1 MKKSNI
7 NCIQWI
13 LNHNNNNFLMMSTLL
28 TLAFFM
34 VSFIYFSESIQIV
47 PANAQENNQ
56 QIQGTQTR
64 EQIIQQGIV
73 TSTPDPLPGH
83 EAHQSITIL
92 RLKEGNPTYQGTL
105 TFTASHP
112 VEVQILHRNM
122 TESTGNAS
130 GAAAAAAALGATTV
144 PTIPPEYGAMTI
156 LPLPGGN
163 GQVVSTLVLPQYPE
177 EATSF
182 SASMPFAGNG
192 LALHN
197 LEGDQFVATYT
208 VVADEVGSPQ
218 RADDIAVAAP
228 ENEGDEEE
236 AEDEDEDNN

>member
-1 MKKSNI
+1 MEKSNI
-7 NCIQWI
+7 TCIQWI
-13 LNHNNNNFLMMSTLL
+13 LNHNNNNNNFLMMSTLL
-28 TLAFFM
+28 TLAFLM
-34 VSFIYFSESIQIV
+34 VSFIYFLESIQIV

-56 QIQGTQTR
+56 QSQGKQTR

-105 TFTASHP
+105 TFTASKP

-122 TESTGNAS
+122 TQSTGNAT
-130 GAAAAAAALGATTV
+130 AAATAAV
-144 PTIPPEYGAMTI
+144 PTIPPDFGTMSI

-163 GQVVSTLVLPQYPE
+163 GQVVSSLVLPQYPE

-182 SASMPFAGNG
+182 SASLPFAGNG
-192 LALHN
+192 LALHD
-197 LEGDQFVATYT
+197 LEGDEFVATYT
-208 VVADEVGSPQ
+208 VVADVVGSPQ
-218 RADDIAVAAP
+218 RADDIAIAAP
-228 ENEGDEEE
+228 ENQANEEEEEEEEEDGDEE
-236 AEDEDEDNN
+236 DN

>member
-13 LNHNNNNFLMMSTLL
+13 LNHNNNNNFLMMSTLL
-28 TLAFFM
+28 TLAFLM
-34 VSFIYFSESIQIV
+34 VSFIYFLESIQIV

-56 QIQGTQTR
+56 QSQGNQTR

-105 TFTASHP
+105 TFTASKP

-122 TESTGNAS
+122 TQSTANTT
-130 GAAAAAAALGATTV
+130 AAATAPAV
-144 PTIPPEYGAMTI
+144 PTIPKDFGTMSI

-177 EATSF
+177 EATSY
-182 SASMPFAGNG
+182 SASLPFAGNG

-197 LEGDQFVATYT
+197 LEGDVFVATYT
-208 VVADEVGSPQ
+208 VVADVDDSPQ
-218 RADDIAVAAP
+218 RADDIAIAAP
-228 ENEGDEEE
+228 ENPDDDEDE
-236 AEDEDEDNN
+236 EDEDEEDN

>member
-1 MKKSNI
+1 MMKKSNI
-7 NCIQWI
+7 DCIQWI
-13 LNHNNNNFLMMSTLL
+13 LNYNNNNFHVMSTLL
-28 TLAFFM
+28 TLALFL

-47 PANAQENNQ
+47 PANAQENNTQ
-56 QIQGTQTR
+56 SQGNQAS

-83 EAHQSITIL
+83 EAHQSVTIL

-105 TFTASHP
+105 SFTASKP

-122 TESTGNAS
+122 TQSTGNA
-130 GAAAAAAALGATTV
+130 AAALTTAV
-144 PTIPPEYGAMTI
+144 PTIPKEFGTMSI

-163 GQVVSTLVLPQYPE
+163 GQVVSSLVLPQYPE

-182 SASMPFAGNG
+182 SASIPFAGNG

-197 LEGDQFVATYT
+197 VEGDEFVATYT
-208 VVADEVGSPQ
+208 VVADVVASPQ
-218 RADDIAVAAP
+218 RADDIAIAAP
-228 ENEGDEEE
+228 ATAANEEDEEDDEEE
-236 AEDEDEDNN
+236 EDN

>member
-13 LNHNNNNFLMMSTLL
+13 LNHNNNNNFLMMSTLL

-47 PANAQENNQ
+47 PATAQENNQ
-56 QIQGTQTR
+56 QSQGNQAR

-105 TFTASHP
+105 TFTSSKP

-122 TESTGNAS
+122 TQSTGNAIAD
-130 GAAAAAAALGATTV
+130 AAAV
-144 PTIPPEYGAMTI
+144 PTIPPEFGAMSI

-163 GQVVSTLVLPQYPE
+163 GQVVSSLVLPQYPE

-182 SASMPFAGNG
+182 SASLPFAGNG

-197 LEGDQFVATYT
+197 LEGDEFVATYT
-208 VVADEVGSPQ
+208 VVADVIDSPQ
-218 RADDIAVAAP
+218 RADDIGIPAA
-228 ENEGDEEE
+228 ENEADADEEDGDEE
-236 AEDEDEDNN
+236 DGDGDNN

>member
-7 NCIQWI
+7 NCTQWI
-13 LNHNNNNFLMMSTLL
+13 LNHNNNNYLMMSALL

-47 PANAQENNQ
+47 PASAQENNQ
-56 QIQGTQTR
+56 QSQGNQTR

-83 EAHQSITIL
+83 EAHQSVTIL

-105 TFTASHP
+105 TFTASKP

-122 TESTGNAS
+122 TQSTGNA
-130 GAAAAAAALGATTV
+130 AAV
-144 PTIPPEYGAMTI
+144 PTIPPEFGTMSI

-163 GQVVSTLVLPQYPE
+163 GQVVSSLVLPQYPE
-177 EATSF
+177 DATSF
-182 SASMPFAGNG
+182 SASIPFVGNG

-197 LEGDQFVATYT
+197 IEGEEFVATYT
-208 VVADEVGSPQ
+208 VAAEQLGQ
-218 RADDIAVAAP
+218 AERTDDISISTGAI
-228 ENEGDEEE
+228 NEDEYE
-236 AEDEDEDNN
+236 EDED

>member
-1 MKKSNI
+1 
-7 NCIQWI
+7 
-13 LNHNNNNFLMMSTLL
+13 L
-28 TLAFFM
+28 

-47 PANAQENNQ
+47 PANAQENNTQ
-56 QIQGTQTR
+56 SQGNQAS

-83 EAHQSITIL
+83 EAHQSVTIL

-105 TFTASHP
+105 SFTASKP

-122 TESTGNAS
+122 TQSTGNT
-130 GAAAAAAALGATTV
+130 AAVLTTAV
-144 PTIPPEYGAMTI
+144 PTIPKEFGTMSI

-163 GQVVSTLVLPQYPE
+163 GQVVSSLVLPQYSE

-182 SASMPFAGNG
+182 SASIPFAGNG

-197 LEGDQFVATYT
+197 VEGDEFVATYT
-208 VVADEVGSPQ
+208 VVANVVASPQ
-218 RADDIAVAAP
+218 RADDIAIAAP
-228 ENEGDEEE
+228 ATEANEEE
-236 AEDEDEDNN
+236 EEDDEDEEDN

>member
-7 NCIQWI
+7 TCIQWI
-13 LNHNNNNFLMMSTLL
+13 LNHNNNNNFLMMSTLL
-28 TLAFFM
+28 TLAFLM
-34 VSFIYFSESIQIV
+34 VSFIYFLESIQIV

-56 QIQGTQTR
+56 QSQGKQTR

-105 TFTASHP
+105 SFIASKP

-122 TESTGNAS
+122 TQSSGNA
-130 GAAAAAAALGATTV
+130 AAVLTTAV
-144 PTIPPEYGAMTI
+144 PTIPKEFGAMSI

-163 GQVVSTLVLPQYPE
+163 GQVVSSLVLPQYPE

-182 SASMPFAGNG
+182 SASIPFAGNG

-197 LEGDQFVATYT
+197 VEGNEFVATYT
-208 VVADEVGSPQ
+208 VVADVVASPQ
-218 RADDIAVAAP
+218 RADDIAIAAP
-228 ENEGDEEE
+228 ATEADEEE
-236 AEDEDEDNN
+236 EEEDEEDN

>member
-7 NCIQWI
+7 NCTQWI
-13 LNHNNNNFLMMSTLL
+13 LNHNNNNYLMMSALL

-47 PANAQENNQ
+47 PASAQENNQ
-56 QIQGTQTR
+56 QSQENQKR

-83 EAHQSITIL
+83 EAHQSVTIL

-105 TFTASHP
+105 TFTASKP

-122 TESTGNAS
+122 TQSTGNA
-130 GAAAAAAALGATTV
+130 AAV
-144 PTIPPEYGAMTI
+144 PTIPPEFGTMSI

-163 GQVVSTLVLPQYPE
+163 GQVVSSLVLPQYPE
-177 EATSF
+177 DATSF

-197 LEGDQFVATYT
+197 LKGDEFVATYT
-208 VVADEVGSPQ
+208 VVADIVDSPQ
-218 RADDIAVAAP
+218 RADDIGIPAV
-228 ENEGDEEE
+228 EDEEDGDEDG
-236 AEDEDEDNN
+236 DEDGN